1 MKSRFVPS
9 CVLALALL
17 LSAAPVPA
25 AQSDAGGGPAAG
37 GPAAGALASRVDAV
51 FAAWN
56 TDHTPGGAVAIYK
69 DGKIVYAKGYGMADL
84 ERSVPITSKTVF
96 DIGSTSKQFT
106 AACIYMLASEGKLSL
121 DDDIRKHLPEIPAYD
136 APITIRHLLNHTS
149 GLRDY
154 LTLMALAGMSERNDY
169 TDRQVLNIIARQRAL
184 NFKPGDE
191 HLYSNTGY
199 YLLGEI
205 VRRASGTS
213 LRRYADERIF
223 KPLGMT
229 NTHFN
234 DDTSEIIK
242 NRAVGYS
249 PTQDGGFR
257 TDMSIFHVVGDGALQ
272 TSVEDLAL
280 WDRNFYDSK
289 LTGGPELIAAMLVP
303 AKLNNGETLDYTS
316 GLRVAPYRGL
326 REISHGGAWVGY
338 RAQMLRFPE
347 ERVGVVVLSNSGPV
361 DTNDLAHKVA
371 DIYLEG
377 KFPKPAG
384 AAATTA
390 PTAKPAAA
398 APAVEL
404 SAKALEA
411 RTGLYHDL
419 REPRYRRLIL
429 DGGKLI
435 YSRGAGNTSPLVP
448 VAGDRFRME
457 GVPDLTEVSFPA
469 PAAGERQQMVVTSG
483 DGSKTIFERV
493 EAASPTADDLTA
505 YAGDYT
511 SDELDAVLRIESKN
525 GALTIRSPN
534 DDDGPPLEP
543 TVKDEFTV
551 GGLTVVFTRDAAGKV
566 AGLTLGA
573 GRVRNISAVRRG
585 RE

>member
-9 CVLALALL
+9 CALALALL

-25 AQSDAGGGPAAG
+25 AGPDAASLAA
-37 GPAAGALASRVDAV
+37 RVDAI
-51 FAAWN
+51 FAAWT

-69 DGKIVYAKGYGMADL
+69 DGKVVYAKGYGMADL
-84 ERSVPITSKTVF
+84 ERNVPITSKTVF

-106 AACIYMLASEGKLSL
+106 AACIHMLAREGKLSL

-136 APITIRHLLNHTS
+136 APITIRHLLYHTS

-154 LTLMALAGMSERNDY
+154 LTIMALAGMSERNDY
-169 TDRQVLNIIARQRAL
+169 SDRQVLDIIARQRAL
-184 NFKPGDE
+184 NFKPGEE

-229 NTHFN
+229 NTRFN
-234 DDTSEIIK
+234 DDTSDIVK
-242 NRAVGYS
+242 NRAIGYS
-249 PTQDGGFR
+249 PNQDGGFR
-257 TDMSIFHVVGDGALQ
+257 TDMSIFHVVGDGAVQ

-303 AKLNNGETLDYTS
+303 AKLNNGETLDYAS

-338 RAQMLRFPE
+338 RAQMLRFPD

-361 DTNDLAHKVA
+361 DTTDLAHKVA

-377 KFPKPAG
+377 KFPKPAVT
-384 AAATTA
+384 AAEPASGPA
-390 PTAKPAAA
+390 PAA

-411 RTGLYHDL
+411 RVGLYRDV
-419 REPRYRRLIL
+419 RDVRYRRLIL

-435 YSRGAGNTSPLVP
+435 YSRGAGNVSSPLAP
-448 VAGDRFRME
+448 LAEDRFRME
-457 GVPDLTEVSFPA
+457 GATVATEVSFPA
-469 PAAGERQQMVVTSG
+469 PAAGARQRMVVTSV
-483 DGSKTIFERV
+483 DGTVATFERV
-493 EAASPTADDLTA
+493 EPASPTADDLAA
-505 YAGDYT
+505 YAGDYA
-511 SDELDAVLRIESKN
+511 SDELDAVVRVTSKD
-525 GALTIRSPN
+525 GKLTIRLPN
-534 DDDGPPLEP
+534 DDDSPPLEA
-543 TVKDEFTV
+543 TMKDEFTV
-551 GGLTVVFTRDAAGKV
+551 GGLTVTFTRDAAGKV
-566 AGLTLGA
+566 TGLALGA